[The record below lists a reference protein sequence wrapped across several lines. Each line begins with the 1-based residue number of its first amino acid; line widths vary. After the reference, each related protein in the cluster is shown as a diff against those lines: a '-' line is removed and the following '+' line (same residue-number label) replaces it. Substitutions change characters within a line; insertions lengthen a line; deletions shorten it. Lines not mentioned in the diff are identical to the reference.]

1 VLHLWSA
8 FVVIWGS
15 VGTEFSKTSLML
27 LLEPKDGI
35 SAQSCD
41 VAEDESGQS
50 YVSGKHLILAHL
62 SQNWAKKLKSCS
74 SFLHNG

>member
-1 VLHLWSA
+1 MLHLWSA

-15 VGTEFSKTSLML
+15 VGTELSKMSLML

-35 SAQSCD
+35 STQSCH

-50 YVSGKHLILAHL
+50 YM
-62 SQNWAKKLKSCS
+62 QLKS
-74 SFLHNG
+74 

>member
-1 VLHLWSA
+1 MLHLWSA

-15 VGTEFSKTSLML
+15 AGTEFSKMSLML

-35 SAQSCD
+35 STQSCH

-50 YVSGKHLILAHL
+50 YEINLLCAICGQVR
-62 SQNWAKKLKSCS
+62 
-74 SFLHNG
+74 